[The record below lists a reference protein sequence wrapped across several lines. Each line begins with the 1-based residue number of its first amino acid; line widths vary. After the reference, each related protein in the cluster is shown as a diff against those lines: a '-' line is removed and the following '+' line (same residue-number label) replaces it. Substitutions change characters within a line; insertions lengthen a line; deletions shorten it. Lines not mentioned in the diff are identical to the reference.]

1 MTAYAAIPPAA
12 IPPAA
17 SPAAALPAAGAPAA
31 GAPEPLASL
40 ADFEEYRDAL
50 ALYRSGAWDDDRWK
64 AFRLRFGV
72 YGQLQPNVQMVRI
85 KIPGGH
91 LPIPWLRVIAEANR
105 RWAGSTAH
113 ITTRQDFQIYFI
125 KLDDTPDLLEH
136 LYSNGVTTRE
146 ACGNTLRNMTSCQ
159 LAGVCP
165 RERVDASQVAARLAR
180 SWIRHPL
187 VQHMP
192 RKFKITV
199 SGCATDCASTHIHDL
214 GLIAT
219 EKDGNNGF
227 IVYAGGGTGGVS
239 VSAVKVADFVTEHE
253 LPAVVEALTRL
264 HQRYSDRKNRNKAR
278 IKFLQKRFGAD
289 KFRELF
295 AEEFA
300 RIRALPQRPW
310 EPLEWREPEDAPVPE
325 TPGGVVR
332 QHDGR
337 TCVVVNAALGLFTS
351 DQLDALAD
359 IAERHGAERFL
370 ITREQ
375 NMAIMGLDPETADAV
390 VAAVRELGF
399 GVEERPGDVSNVIAC
414 PGTTTC
420 GIGITN
426 SQSFGKEILDQ
437 VRNYAAKPDVTVN
450 ISGCQNGCGLH
461 HVSDFGFQGMGKKI
475 DAKNAPH
482 YRILI
487 GGHKREN
494 GHIGLRGPIVP
505 ARLAQKA
512 LTLYL
517 DSYAA
522 TKVNGES
529 VRDWAIR
536 LGKKGLA
543 EIVEPLNQEID
554 PKDEGL
560 FFDWGEDWEYAPP
573 TGRTAECAAA
583 FAEDDL
589 LKDLADDG
597 LITLDR
603 AIVAGD
609 REAALEGG
617 RAGLAFSARRLLV
630 RLSLAA
636 GDDAS
641 AADLAAK
648 VRAHYTDDAE
658 LLSALDAVIEG
669 EAGAQNGGGLDP
681 YREALALFID
691 TVGEV
696 VETAATDLQFDVAG
710 LGDFDTSVLGD
721 IAGRPAAE

>member
-1 MTAYAAIPPAA
+1 MTAYAAIPPAT
-12 IPPAA
+12 IQPAA
-17 SPAAALPAAGAPAA
+17 SPAA
-31 GAPEPLASL
+31 GAPEPLATL
-40 ADFEEYRDAL
+40 ADLDEYRDAL

-91 LPIPWLRVIAEANR
+91 LPLPWLRVIAEANR
-105 RWAGSTAH
+105 RWAGAAAH
-113 ITTRQDFQIYFI
+113 ITTRQDVQIYYV

-136 LYSNGVTTRE
+136 LYGNGVTTRE

-219 EKDGNNGF
+219 EKDGADGF
-227 IVYAGGGTGGVS
+227 IVYAGGGTGGLA
-239 VSAVKVADFVTEHE
+239 VSAAKVADFVTEHE
-253 LPAVVEALTRL
+253 LPAVVEALVRL

-278 IKFLQKRFGAD
+278 IKFLQRRFGAD

-310 EPLEWREPEDAPVPE
+310 EPLDWRQPTDAPEPVS
-325 TPGGVVR
+325 PGGVVR

-375 NMAIMGLDPETADAV
+375 NLAIMGLDPATADAA
-390 VAAVRELGF
+390 VAAVRDLGF
-399 GVEERPGDVSNVIAC
+399 GVEERPGDVANVIAC

-426 SQSFGKEILDQ
+426 SQSFGKEILGQ
-437 VRNYAAKPDVTVN
+437 VRGYAAKPDLTVN
-450 ISGCQNGCGLH
+450 VSGCQNGCGLH
-461 HVSDFGFQGMGKKI
+461 HVADFGFQGMGKKI
-475 DAKNAPH
+475 GAQNAPH

-487 GGHKREN
+487 GGHKGAN
-494 GHIGLRGPIVP
+494 GQIGLRGPIVP
-505 ARLAQKA
+505 ARLARQA
-512 LTLYL
+512 LTLFL
-517 DSYAA
+517 DGYAA

-536 LGKKGLA
+536 FGKDGLA
-543 EIVEPLNQEID
+543 EVVEPLNREID
-554 PKDEGL
+554 AKDEGL
-560 FFDWGEDWEYAPP
+560 FFDWGEDWVYAPP

-589 LKDLADDG
+589 WKELADDG
-597 LITLDR
+597 LINLDR
-603 AIVAGD
+603 AIIAGD
-609 REAALEGG
+609 RAAALEGG
-617 RAGLAFSARRLLV
+617 RAGLAFSSRRLLLT
-630 RLSLAA
+630 LSLAVA
-636 GDDAS
+636 DDAS

-648 VRAHYTDDAE
+648 VRAHYGDDAE

-669 EAGAQNGGGLDP
+669 EAAAQNGGGIDR

-691 TVGEV
+691 TVSEAI
-696 VETAATDLQFDVAG
+696 ETAEGDLQFDVAG
-710 LGDFDTSVLGD
+710 LGDFDASVLAA
-721 IAGRPAAE
+721 IAGPPAAE